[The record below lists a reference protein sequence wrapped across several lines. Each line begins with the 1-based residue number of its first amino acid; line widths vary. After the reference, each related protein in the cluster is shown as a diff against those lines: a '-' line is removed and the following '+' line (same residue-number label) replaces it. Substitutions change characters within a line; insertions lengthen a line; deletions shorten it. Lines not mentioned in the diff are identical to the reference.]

1 MLTVIHTKEVSIV
14 ENGNKESKNILKTLE
29 EIKKLLQQSI
39 AIQLYCSGA
48 TQDQISKN
56 LKITKS
62 TINKMVKGV
71 KRKKA
76 K

>member
-1 MLTVIHTKEVSIV
+1 MKNE
-14 ENGNKESKNILKTLE
+14 NKESKNILKILE

-39 AIQLYCSGA
+39 AIQLYCADA

-56 LKITKS
+56 LRITKP

-71 KRKKA
+71 KREKTK
-76 K
+76 